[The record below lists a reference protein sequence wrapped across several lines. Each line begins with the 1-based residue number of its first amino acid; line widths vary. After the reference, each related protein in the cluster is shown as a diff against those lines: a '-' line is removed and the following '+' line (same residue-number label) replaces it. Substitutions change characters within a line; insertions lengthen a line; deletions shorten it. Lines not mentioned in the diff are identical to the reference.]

1 MNKDLIKRLESIKK
15 TMVANNQIDYSVLVN
30 ALNTN
35 KHYRNEFH
43 YKKAVTYLES
53 NKVKVLDNPFS
64 TPKKSVKK
72 DKVTVNRPKT
82 KEPHHKVA
90 DKVIENTLTT
100 EPVAFDLDIKE
111 EKCFDIEQELE
122 SLEEPENF
130 EDDDTMDDISQ
141 DERDELMEEYAEAEE
156 NNGKTFNDI
165 YFSGDIVQMYLKSIG
180 IYPVLSREEE
190 YELAVKNFNG
200 DMEARKALINHNLRL
215 VVSIAKRYVRHGAEF
230 MDIIQYG
237 NLGLMEGVKRFD
249 PSTGNK
255 LSTYATWWIKQAI
268 LRHLGNESRLIRMPI
283 HATEQAVKNKKA
295 KKELSD
301 RLGREPSDEEVVDF
315 INENKL
321 FISKSITKITLA
333 DYRLFNSMYEGTNI
347 VSLNTPISSQEDKD
361 ESYLMDFIPATEKT
375 PEEESMDNALKES
388 LLKVMKQVL
397 TEKEYNVLCYRFGII
412 DNKNRTLKDVGLI
425 YDVSRERIRQIE
437 GKALRKLRRSPIAWR
452 ALRDFVEAPAGR
464 LGGFR

>member
-43 YKKAVTYLES
+43 YKEAVTYLES

-72 DKVTVNRPKT
+72 DKATVNRPKT

-90 DKVIENTLTT
+90 DNVIENTLTT
-100 EPVAFDLDIKE
+100 KPVAFDLDIKE

-141 DERDELMEEYAEAEE
+141 DERDELMEEYAEVEE

-165 YFSGDIVQMYLKSIG
+165 YFSGDIIQMYLKSIG

-200 DMEARKALINHNLRL
+200 DIEARKALINHNLRL
-215 VVSIAKRYVRHGAEF
+215 VVSIAKHYVRYGTEF

-321 FISKSITKITLA
+321 FISKSIAKITLA

-347 VSLNTPISSQEDKD
+347 VSLNTPINNQEDKD

-388 LLKVMKQVL
+388 LLKVMRQVL

-437 GKALRKLRRSPIAWR
+437 DKALRKLRRSPIAWR

>member
-15 TMVANNQIDYSVLVN
+15 TMTTNNQIDYSVLVN

-43 YKKAVTYLES
+43 YKEAVTYLES
-53 NKVKVLDNPFS
+53 IKVKVLNNPFS
-64 TPKKSVKK
+64 TPEKSVKK
-72 DKVTVNRPKT
+72 VKATDNRPKT
-82 KEPHHKVA
+82 EEPHNKVA
-90 DKVIENTLTT
+90 DKVIENNLTT
-100 EPVAFDLDIKE
+100 DSVASD
-111 EKCFDIEQELE
+111 FDIEQELE
-122 SLEEPENF
+122 SLEEPESF

-141 DERDELMEEYAEAEE
+141 DERDELMEEYSEDEE
-156 NNGKTFNDI
+156 NNGKTFKDI
-165 YFSGDIVQMYLKSIG
+165 YFSGDLVQMYLKSIG

-200 DMEARKALINHNLRL
+200 DEEARKALINHNLRL
-215 VVSIAKRYVRHGAEF
+215 VVSIAKHYVRHGAEF

-301 RLGREPSDEEVVDF
+301 KLGREPSDEEVVDF
-315 INENKL
+315 INKNKL
-321 FISKSITKITLA
+321 FISK
-333 DYRLFNSMYEGTNI
+333 NI
-347 VSLNTPISSQEDKD
+347 
-361 ESYLMDFIPATEKT
+361 A
-375 PEEESMDNALKES
+375 
-388 LLKVMKQVL
+388 
-397 TEKEYNVLCYRFGII
+397 
-412 DNKNRTLKDVGLI
+412 
-425 YDVSRERIRQIE
+425 
-437 GKALRKLRRSPIAWR
+437 
-452 ALRDFVEAPAGR
+452 
-464 LGGFR
+464 